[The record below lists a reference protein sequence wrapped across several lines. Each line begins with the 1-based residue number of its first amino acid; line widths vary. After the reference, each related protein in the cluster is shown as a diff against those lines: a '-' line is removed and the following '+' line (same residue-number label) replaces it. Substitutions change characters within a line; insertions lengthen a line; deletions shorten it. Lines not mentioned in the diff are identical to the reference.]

1 MPIFRLSDKV
11 SFPPPH
17 YAARNGLLAMGGD
30 LSESRLLLAY
40 RMGIFPWFSPYDPI
54 LWWSP
59 DPRLLLY
66 PDEIHVPG
74 RLRRKINSGI
84 FEVTSDTVFDQV
96 IHECARVRRENNEE
110 TWLVDDM
117 IEAYCGLHEQG
128 YAHSVETWCR
138 DELAG
143 GLYGVCLGGSFFG
156 ESMFTRVSD
165 ASKVALTALC
175 CYMSENDFDL
185 IDCQVPTAHLVWM
198 GAREVPRKIFLKQLE
213 ASVEKPTPRG
223 KWNVGLKRFPRGWSN
238 HN

>member
-17 YAARNGLLAMGGD
+17 YAARNGLLAIGGD

-59 DPRLLLY
+59 DPRLVLY

-84 FEVTSDTVFDQV
+84 FKVTSDTAFDRV
-96 IHECARVRRENNEE
+96 IDECARVRRENNEE

-128 YAHSVETWCR
+128 YAHSVETWYR

-165 ASKVALTALC
+165 ASKVALAALC
-175 CYMSENDFDL
+175 CYMSENDFDI

-198 GAREVPRKIFLKQLE
+198 GAREIPRKFFLKQLE

-223 KWNVGLKRFPRGWSN
+223 KWNVGLKQFPRGWRN

>member
-17 YAARNGLLAMGGD
+17 YAAGNGLLAIGGD

-59 DPRLLLY
+59 DPRLVLY

-84 FEVTSDTVFDQV
+84 FKVTSDTVFDRV
-96 IHECARVRRENNEE
+96 ICECARVRRENNEE
-110 TWLVDDM
+110 TWLVDEM

-128 YAHSVETWCR
+128 YAHSVETWYR
-138 DELAG
+138 NELAG

-156 ESMFTRVSD
+156 ESMFTRISD

-198 GAREVPRKIFLKQLE
+198 GAREVPRKVFLKQLE
-213 ASVEKPTPRG
+213 ASVKKPMPAG
-223 KWNVGLKRFPRGWSN
+223 KWNVGLKRFARGWHN